1 MSNISGSDIPNK
13 WPHHWGIVATIGFLL
28 LVAAVVGSALYF
40 VDQAG
45 RRTIAAAQAET
56 VAVEITLLKNTYDGE
71 GGEELLKAIMYRL
84 TSRNASNERIY
95 ALADS
100 RGRLVAG
107 NLRRWPDGLIPG
119 ISWQR
124 VGGTNSPALYL
135 SSVRLDDGN
144 LLIVGNTDA
153 AMERFRNQIVDAG
166 FMSLLIVLTACGIA
180 ALIISLYFRVKVMAL
195 ANVATKVT
203 HGDFSARAPG
213 ANHETPFG
221 QIAAAQNLMLER
233 IEHLVVGLTTI
244 TDSLAHDLRTPLSRL
259 KRSLEKGIEAETAE
273 DREEA
278 LEAALQESDH
288 IIATFSALIDIARA
302 NGGLSR
308 SAMDTLDLQ
317 ALLQEVQ
324 TLFEPLIE
332 ERGGRLELDAP
343 LPVKVSGHKALLM
356 QAISNLVDNAIKH
369 APDSSTVQIILT
381 HSSRE
386 AEITVADHG
395 PGIPVS
401 DRDQLLKRFSRGG
414 NAPPGGVGLGLAIA
428 KACAVL
434 HRGSI
439 WLEDNN
445 PGLKVKLVLSRY

>member
-1 MSNISGSDIPNK
+1 MSNFSGSEPGSK
-13 WPHHWGIVATIGFLL
+13 WPHHWGIGATIGFLA

-56 VAVEITLLKNTYDGE
+56 VAVEITLLENTYDGE

-84 TSRNASNERIY
+84 GSRNSSNERIY

-100 RGRLVAG
+100 RGKLIAG
-107 NLRRWPDGLIPG
+107 NLRRLPEGLVPG
-119 ISWQR
+119 LAWQR
-124 VGGTNSPALYL
+124 VGGRDTVPLYL

-153 AMERFRNQIVDAG
+153 AMARFRSEILDAG
-166 FMSLLIVLTACGIA
+166 FTALLTVLTACGIA
-180 ALIISLYFRVKVMAL
+180 ALIISLYFRAKVMAL

-213 ANHETPFG
+213 ADHETPFG

-259 KRSLEKGIEAETAE
+259 KRSLEKGIEADTSE
-273 DREEA
+273 DREHA

-308 SAMDTLDLQ
+308 GAMDTLDLRD
-317 ALLQEVQ
+317 LLQDVQ

-332 ERGGRLELDAP
+332 ERGGRLMLDAP
-343 LPVKVSGHKALLM
+343 APVKVSGHKAILM
-356 QAISNLVDNAIKH
+356 QALSNLVDNAIKH
-369 APDSSTVQIILT
+369 APDSSAVEIVLRHTSQQ
-381 HSSRE
+381 
-386 AEITVADHG
+386 AEITVSDHG
-395 PGIPVS
+395 PGIPLA

-439 WLEDNN
+439 WLEDND
-445 PGLKVKLVLSRY
+445 PGLKVKLVLSRS